1 MDGFSGGK
9 WQHAH
14 TEDYNSVTVANALI
28 VNGDQAIKIWR
39 HVHVYI

>member
-1 MDGFSGGK
+1 MDFLVENDNM
-9 WQHAH
+9 H
-14 TEDYNSVTVANALI
+14 TQRNNSVTVANALI